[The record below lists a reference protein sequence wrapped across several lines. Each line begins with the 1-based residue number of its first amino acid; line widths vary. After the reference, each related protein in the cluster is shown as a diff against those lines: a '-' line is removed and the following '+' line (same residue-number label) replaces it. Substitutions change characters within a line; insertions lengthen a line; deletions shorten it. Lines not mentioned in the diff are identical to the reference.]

1 MTAIALA
8 GCAPVPAVPAPA
20 RPNRIAQ
27 LLDEPPHHPVAR
39 LWALLRSNPP
49 AVASILAL
57 TMAASL
63 VSLAQPVLAGRAV
76 SLLGS
81 GGFPQLLVPGAMLVG
96 VALMSSVLT
105 AAGNLVA
112 AQAGNRLVRS
122 VRDEASARALRI
134 PAHKL
139 VDHPTADLVA
149 RCGIDSEHL
158 VEVFTHGPV
167 QFVGGLLLVVG
178 ALVRMTMIDPVLT
191 ATALV
196 LCLLAL
202 GVIVVLGSMLSGTS
216 QARQEAQGEF
226 VAECTRSL
234 DSVLVLRAFVADAFA
249 LDRLS
254 RSSGEL
260 QSAANANDRARS
272 FMGPVAALTMQAT
285 LLLVVGVAV
294 VRVHQSQLAV
304 GSLVEFLMYTMLIV
318 GPLAGG
324 ADTAAM
330 MAEANGALN
339 RIVELREVI
348 DRRSGIAD
356 GSDAGTLA
364 AFTDAAR
371 VDHRPTGVA
380 QPTSS
385 VLLVEPTVA
394 EAAEALM
401 ATGALPPLLRG
412 NVVFDEVCV
421 RYRGDTSR
429 EFALDHVSFHAEP
442 GQWIALT
449 GPSGSGKSTMLAVLE
464 KFVQP
469 SSGRVLVD
477 GVPLDEHDDD
487 TYRSQVGYID
497 QSCPLFSGTVR
508 DNLLL
513 GRRASDER
521 CWELLEQV
529 GLAATVGS
537 RSNGLDAAVGESAYA
552 FSGGERQRLAIARAL
567 LGNPRML
574 LLDEITSGLDALNRQ
589 QVMDLIKQTMGGVTT
604 FASGHGHFG
613 MDHADAV
620 LVLENGRL
628 MDAGSPEELRGRS
641 ELFRS
646 LVKV

>member
-1 MTAIALA
+1 
-8 GCAPVPAVPAPA
+8 
-20 RPNRIAQ
+20 
-27 LLDEPPHHPVAR
+27 
-39 LWALLRSNPP
+39 
-49 AVASILAL
+49 
-57 TMAASL
+57 
-63 VSLAQPVLAGRAV
+63 
-76 SLLGS
+76 
-81 GGFPQLLVPGAMLVG
+81 
-96 VALMSSVLT
+96 
-105 AAGNLVA
+105 
-112 AQAGNRLVRS
+112 NRLVRS

-646 LVKV
+646 LMKV